1 MLKNFPMN
9 KITTTIVAGLIAWI
23 IVLTLLIIRYPA
35 VFFGVIAAF
44 VALVVAWGYDS
55 SRLN

>member
-1 MLKNFPMN
+1 MN

-23 IVLTLLIIRYPA
+23 IVLALLIIRFPA

-44 VALVVAWGYDS
+44 VVLAVAWEYY
-55 SRLN
+55 SRSLN

>member
-1 MLKNFPMN
+1 MN